1 MRICFQTFLGQE
13 GYMTTVVLAGLGT
26 ESKSYLGGLRLS
38 GGKVWASGPKRH
50 KYSSLLCVN
59 NYKVLSRLTNCSAF
73 QAVPWKQIHLALCV
87 SWSINRHRIL
97 NADNISYQWIM
108 GAFSSLLCYSFGIYG
123 LVINMGSDTR
133 WVGESP
139 RRWVPVLACR
149 EGLLGKLYFTFIL
162 QGDVALAPMWL
173 QVVVKPMCFI
183 LRQIMF
189 LAELESVTGSFRKLL
204 N

>member
-1 MRICFQTFLGQE
+1 
-13 GYMTTVVLAGLGT
+13 
-26 ESKSYLGGLRLS
+26 
-38 GGKVWASGPKRH
+38 
-50 KYSSLLCVN
+50 
-59 NYKVLSRLTNCSAF
+59 
-73 QAVPWKQIHLALCV
+73 
-87 SWSINRHRIL
+87 
-97 NADNISYQWIM
+97 
-108 GAFSSLLCYSFGIYG
+108 
-123 LVINMGSDTR
+123 MGSNTR

-173 QVVVKPMCFI
+173 QVVIKPMCFI

-189 LAELESVTGSFRKLL
+189 LADLGSVTGSFRKLV